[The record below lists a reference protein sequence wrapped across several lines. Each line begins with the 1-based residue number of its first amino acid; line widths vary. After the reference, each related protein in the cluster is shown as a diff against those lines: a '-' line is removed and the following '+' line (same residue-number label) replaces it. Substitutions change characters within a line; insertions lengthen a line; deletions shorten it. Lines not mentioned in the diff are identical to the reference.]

1 MIALRSAL
9 FNLLFWS
16 VIALTGFALPLVVI
30 FPPLGEKV
38 ARFWAKSSLWLLKVI
53 CNISY
58 QVKGSENI
66 PKSAALIVSKHQS
79 AWETIIFWQLLE
91 KPVFVLKRELIFLPV
106 FGSYLLLLKSIYID
120 RKAGSSAL
128 KKMLRQAKQRAAENK
143 QIIIFPE
150 GTRTLP
156 QAAKTVYQSGVA
168 ALYGSLNLPV
178 IPVALNSGYFW
189 QKNAFIK
196 QPGIIKIEFLPPI
209 LPGLKSR
216 DFMLELES
224 QIESACKKL

>member
-1 MIALRSAL
+1 MILLRSAL
-9 FNLLFWS
+9 FNLFFWS
-16 VIALTGFALPLVVI
+16 VIALTGLVLPLVI
-30 FPPLGEKV
+30 IYPPLGEKV
-38 ARFWAKSSLWLLKVI
+38 ARFWAKSSLWLLKII

-58 QVKGSENI
+58 EVKGSENI

-91 KPVFVLKRELIFLPV
+91 KPVFVLKRELIFLPI
-106 FGSYLLLLKSIYID
+106 FGSYLLLLKSIYIN
-120 RKAGSSAL
+120 RKAGSAAL
-128 KKMLRQAKQRAAENK
+128 KKMLRQAKQRASENK

-156 QAAKTVYQSGVA
+156 QAAKTGYQSGVA
-168 ALYGSLNLPV
+168 ALYNSLNLPV

-216 DFMLELES
+216 DFMLKLES
-224 QIESACKKL
+224 QIESACKNL